1 MIEGEDRGV
10 RFSDKTINFVAKTE
24 RIRPLRDQI
33 IVKPLPL
40 RLSDTIKAE
49 WKGEVVYG
57 EVIATGPGCFPNIH
71 NRGNKDGKPYR
82 TVRQSLQFRPTEVKI
97 GDKVHLGGIDI
108 GGYLFPRV
116 WTDGDWCV
124 IATEKDVCAVEWDGK
139 ED

>member
-10 RFSDKTINFVAKTE
+10 RFSDKTVNFVAPTE

-40 RLSDTIKAE
+40 RFSDTIKAE
-49 WKGEVVYG
+49 WRGEVVYG
-57 EVIATGPGCFPNIH
+57 EVIACGPGCYPNIH

-82 TVRQSLQFRPTEVKI
+82 TVYQSRRFRATEVKV
-97 GDKVHLGGIDI
+97 GDRVHLGGVDI

-116 WTDGDWCV
+116 WAEGGWCV
-124 IATEKDVCAVEWDGK
+124 IATEKDICGIEA
-139 ED
+139 